1 MKNFKYKKLNK
12 EIIINGIGLHSGEK
26 VSLKLNAA
34 HRNAGLFFINS
45 NKDLGVIKVSPKNVS
60 QTLNAVTLSNGKWQ
74 VQTVEHL
81 LSALYTLEI
90 YDLIIELS
98 GNEIPILDGSGIAF
112 YEQIKDHV
120 IIEENEVINPI
131 KLKEAISIIEKDKY
145 LIALPSDTFTV
156 QYKIDF
162 KHPLLSNKTF
172 NIDLTKN
179 DNIVKEILP
188 ARTFG
193 FLKDVEMMK
202 EKGLIKGATIENAI
216 VLDENGYLNES
227 LRFEDECIRHK
238 VLDLIGDL
246 YLLGRPLLAQ
256 IFANKAGHDLDVK
269 MTLKILEQIN
279 S

>member
-26 VSLKLNAA
+26 VTLKLNAA
-34 HRNAGLFFINS
+34 PKNSGLFFINS
-45 NKDLGVIKVSPKNVS
+45 NKDLGEIKVSPKNVS
-60 QTLNAVTLSNGKWQ
+60 QTLNAVTLSNGKWH

-112 YEQIKDHV
+112 YDLIKED

-162 KHPLLSNKTF
+162 KHPLLSNKTL

-179 DNIVKEILP
+179 ENIVKEILP

-202 EKGLIKGATIENAI
+202 DKGLIKGASIENAV

-269 MTLKILEQIN
+269 MTLKILEQIY